1 MKNKTKETDFRVLV
15 FPLFIFFPSLVGAW
29 QVESVFGVTIDSAN
43 GATMG
48 NYIGVIL
55 GFIYSISA
63 VLIVIR
69 IIGAGYQYIQS
80 NGNPQKIE
88 RAKHMLQHAFEGLA
102 IIFLAVLFAQFVGS
116 DLLTK
121 YIY

>member
-1 MKNKTKETDFRVLV
+1 MT
-15 FPLFIFFPSLVGAW
+15 LFFASILFLLPSLVGAW

-48 NYIGVIL
+48 NYVGVML
-55 GFIYSISA
+55 GFIYSISG

-69 IIGAGYQYIQS
+69 IISSGYGYVQA